1 MRVWADTMKISAI
14 SLFSGLMPAAPTR
27 MRALRLARHM
37 AAISAA
43 TQPPMEEPIST

>member
-1 MRVWADTMKISAI
+1 MKISAI

-27 MRALRLARHM
+27 MRALMPSRDM

-43 TQPPMEEPIST
+43 TQPAMEEPN